1 MERIVVIGNGGSG
14 KSFLSEEIAKSNGN
28 KLISLDD
35 LFWEPQGFN
44 TKRPKEIVRRD
55 IELLKV
61 KSTWVVE
68 GVFGALA
75 EAFMPYSDFVIFL
88 DIPWEVCKASMLSR
102 ARQGQTDESLNRLID
117 WCSEYYTRDSKNSHS
132 FHYALYER
140 FNGDK
145 LRLESRTQVNEWL
158 ESLNQARSHPT
169 GYP

>member
-14 KSFLSEEIAKSNGN
+14 KSFLSGEIAKANGN

-35 LFWEPQGFN
+35 LFWEPEGFN

-61 KSTWVVE
+61 KSIWVVE

-75 EAFMPYSDFVIFL
+75 EAFMPYSDLVIFL
-88 DIPWEVCKASMLSR
+88 DVPWEVCKASILSR
-102 ARQGQTDESLNRLID
+102 IRQGQTEDSLKRLID
-117 WCSEYYTRDSKNSHS
+117 WCAEYYTRESKNSHS
-132 FHYALYER
+132 FHYALYEC

-145 LRLESRTQVNEWL
+145 LRFESRTQVNEWL
-158 ESLNQARSHPT
+158 ESINKARSHLA
-169 GYP
+169 GC